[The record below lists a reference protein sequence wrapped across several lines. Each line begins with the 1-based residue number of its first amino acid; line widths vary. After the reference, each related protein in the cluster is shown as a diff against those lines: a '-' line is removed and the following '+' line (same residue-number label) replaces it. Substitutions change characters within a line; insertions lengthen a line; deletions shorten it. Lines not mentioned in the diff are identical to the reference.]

1 MLHVEPLIH
10 PGEPAVNPLSVTL
23 RTPIPAAPEGRLH
36 VDRVGDLAGFAG
48 LCHEW
53 DALLERSGER
63 SPFLTWEWLYPW
75 WKHQGQG
82 ADLYLLTVRDVS
94 GRLVGLAPL
103 FRSRIELVGGARR
116 LEFLGTGKVASDYL
130 NLVVDPAEGCGVL
143 AALVEYLVAHREE
156 WDVLSLTDVDGDAW
170 TLSMVRALFR
180 IQGFDADVSLE
191 PGFSCPYAR
200 LDGGWG
206 PYLRSRSSRLRHQIK
221 QSGAILAERYGARF
235 QAVDQATELP
245 HAIEAL
251 ITLHRARRAA
261 VGGTTAFE
269 DESVVAFLRETT
281 PLLQE
286 RGWLRLYALV
296 VGERPVAVQYGL
308 AYRGTFYDYQKGFD
322 VESSKWGVGT
332 VLQGLSVQHACGEG
346 MTEFDFL
353 RGDESYKD
361 RWAPYIRRTKRL
373 DIVQRSPRTMLFR
386 GRRGLI
392 RGLREARRRL
402 RAVIGGP

>member
-10 PGEPAVNPLSVTL
+10 QGEPAVDSLSVTL
-23 RTPIPAAPEGRLH
+23 QPPIPVAPGGRLS

-53 DALLERSGER
+53 AALLERSGER

-75 WKHQGQG
+75 WKHLGHG
-82 ADLYLLTVRDVS
+82 ADLYLLTVRNVS

-103 FRSRIELVGGARR
+103 LRSRITLGGGARR

-130 NLVVDPAEGCGVL
+130 NVVIDPAEGCVVL
-143 AALVEYLVAHREE
+143 AALVRYLVAHRED
-156 WDVLSLTDVDGDAW
+156 WDVLSLTDVDSEAW
-170 TLSMVRALFR
+170 TLSLVGTLFR
-180 IQGFDADVSLE
+180 TQGFDVDVSLD

-200 LDGGWG
+200 LDGGWE

-221 QSGAILAERYGARF
+221 QKGAFLAERYGARF
-235 QAVDQATELP
+235 QAIDRATDLP
-245 HAIEAL
+245 HAVETL
-251 ITLHRARRAA
+251 MTLHRARRAA
-261 VGGTTAFE
+261 VGGTTAFD
-269 DESVVAFLRETT
+269 DESVVAFLREST

-296 VGERPVAVQYGL
+296 VGERPLAVLYGL
-308 AYRGTFYDYQKGFD
+308 AYRGTFYDYQRGLD
-322 VESSKWGVGT
+322 VESSKWGAGT

-361 RWAPYIRRTKRL
+361 RWAPYLRRTKRL
-373 DIVQRSPRTMLFR
+373 DIVQRSSRTMLFR

-402 RAVIGGP
+402 RGVIGSP

>member
-10 PGEPAVNPLSVTL
+10 LGEPAIDLLSVTL
-23 RTPIPAAPEGRLH
+23 RTPIPAAPGGRLH

-48 LCHEW
+48 LCREW

-75 WKHQGQG
+75 WKHLGHG
-82 ADLYLLTVRDVS
+82 ADLYLLTVRDVL

-103 FRSRIELVGGARR
+103 FRSRIALGGGARR

-130 NLVVDPAEGCGVL
+130 NLIVDPVEGSGVV
-143 AALVEYLVAHREE
+143 AVLVEYLVAHREE
-156 WDVLSLTDVDGDAW
+156 WEVLSLTDVDGEAW

-180 IQGFDADVSLE
+180 TQGFDADISLE
-191 PGFSCPYAR
+191 PGFSCPFAR
-200 LDGGWG
+200 LDGGWE
-206 PYLRSRSSRLRHQIK
+206 PYLQSRSNRMRRQIK
-221 QSGAILAERYGARF
+221 QNGAFLVERYGARF
-235 QAVDQATELP
+235 QAVDRATDLP
-245 HAIEAL
+245 RAIESL

-261 VGGTTAFE
+261 VGETTAFE
-269 DESVVAFLRETT
+269 DESVLAFLRETT

-296 VGERPVAVQYGL
+296 VGERPVAVEYGL
-308 AYRGTFYDYQKGFD
+308 AYRGTFFDYQKGFD
-322 VESSKWGVGT
+322 LEASKWGAGT

-361 RWAPYIRRTKRL
+361 RWAPYARQTKRL
-373 DIVQRSPRTMLFR
+373 DIVQRSPRTMFFR

-392 RGLREARRRL
+392 RCFRDARRRV
-402 RAVIGGP
+402 RAMIGSP